1 MVDSAARKR
10 PIKKSGSYE
19 NYSMQIGSRQEKN
32 ASIYGIA
39 STVRKGK
46 NNYPTLDG
54 STIRGFK
61 KRNETQI
68 KEPSLKNKSPRT
80 VIVNK
85 LRGCHCLLGNKTN
98 PLVQKYLQA
107 TTYKGGVVNTL
118 VTIATEMLQ

>member
-10 PIKKSGSYE
+10 PLKKSGSYG
-19 NYSMQIGSRQEKN
+19 NYSIQIGSQQEKN

-46 NNYPTLDG
+46 NNYPTLDE
-54 STIRGFK
+54 STVREFK
-61 KRNETQI
+61 KRYETQI
-68 KEPSLKNKSPRT
+68 KANLKNKSPRA

-85 LRGCHCLLGNKTN
+85 LRGCHCLLGNKIS

-107 TTYKGGVVNTL
+107 TRYKGGVVNTL